1 MFRLG
6 IVVIAAATLTGCI
19 DSRLRCG
26 EATFSGECVSVLSV
40 VPTENTI
47 ATPDVDVVQGKCAD
61 PNDSTKTISEPYY
74 GHSALITLAN
84 QGLTPED
91 PPELAPALV
100 LEEYTVDFVANEPCA
115 QCPALT
121 SLHGL
126 QSLTLLGGQQASLT
140 YPMVPLSTKA
150 EFVAKG
156 GRANDA
162 PSYSAVYTL
171 SGKDPVNKV
180 DLKASATFT
189 LANFD
194 NCQK

>member
-6 IVVIAAATLTGCI
+6 IVVIAAAALTGCI

-26 EATFSGECVSVLSV
+26 EATYSGECVSVLSV
-40 VPTENTI
+40 VPTQNGVT
-47 ATPDVDVVQGKCAD
+47 TPDVDVVQGKCPD
-61 PNDSTKTISEPYY
+61 PADSTKTISEPYY

-100 LEEYTVDFVANEPCA
+100 LAGYTVDFVPNEPCNA
-115 QCPALT
+115 CPDLT
-121 SLHGL
+121 SLSGQ
-126 QSLTLLGGQQASLT
+126 QSLTLLGGQQAEMT

-156 GRANDA
+156 GRVNDA
-162 PSYSAVYTL
+162 PSYSAVFTL
-171 SGKDPVNKV
+171 TGKDPVNDVK
-180 DLKASATFT
+180 LKAAATFT